1 MDVPE
6 DIVESKA
13 AADEDTVSIFAGVGD
28 TDNVVYEAGERVSEF
43 SLYKR
48 VGDDDIVG
56 NYQIVDQGVIVS
68 KKNEDNISV
77 MSFSVQEEGDN
88 VSLRSVTI
96 TKDEVRADSEAE
108 DDYNDDADSV
118 KTLTGGEVPDKEAR
132 EDVTKGVVFNV
143 VDATNGVLFNGNDDH
158 AEDDIEIH
166 PDDAE
171 DTVEL
176 DEYKASNSSKA
187 EDSLSIRSYSIHG
200 DYILSLHQRVGV
212 NGELKSPKR
221 AVKASPTPAPRAKES
236 VAVAPKTET
245 VVQKSVLFTEE
256 YNEERK
262 AGEEVNNNVVE
273 AANSYEEERSKL
285 DFEAIVRE
293 NMDR

>member
-1 MDVPE
+1 M
-6 DIVESKA
+6 
-13 AADEDTVSIFAGVGD
+13 SIFAGVED
-28 TDNVVYEAGERVSEF
+28 TDNVVYEAGERVSEY

-48 VGDDDIVG
+48 VGDDDDDDIVG

-96 TKDEVRADSEAE
+96 TKDGVKVDSEAE

-118 KTLTGGEVPDKEAR
+118 KTLTEGEVPDKEAR
-132 EDVTKGVVFNV
+132 VDVTKGVVFNV
-143 VDATNGVLFNGNDDH
+143 QDVMV
-158 AEDDIEIH
+158 DDIEVH

-176 DEYKASNSSKA
+176 DEYKPSNSSKA
-187 EDSLSIRSYSIHG
+187 EDSMSIRSYSIHG

-212 NGELKSPKR
+212 NGEVKEPKR
-221 AVKASPTPAPRAKES
+221 SVKTGPTPAPRAKES
-236 VAVAPKTET
+236 VAVAPKSET
-245 VVQKSVLFTEE
+245 VVEKSVLFTEE

-262 AGEEVNNNVVE
+262 AEHDNNID
-273 AANSYEEERSKL
+273 APTSYEEQRSKL
-285 DFEAIVRE
+285 DFESIVRE